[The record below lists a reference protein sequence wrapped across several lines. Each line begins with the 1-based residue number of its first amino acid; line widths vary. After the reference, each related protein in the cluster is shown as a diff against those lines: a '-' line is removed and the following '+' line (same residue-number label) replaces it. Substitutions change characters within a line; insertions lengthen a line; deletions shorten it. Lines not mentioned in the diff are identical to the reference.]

1 MEENV
6 DERSDSK
13 FSDYIPKAQA
23 EGISNNFIEE
33 SFGGKRRRSEAS
45 RSFPIIFRR
54 RSRRNIQKNHNI
66 YLLVNIMQNY
76 PQPYQYQHPFPYY
89 YHYIFYVLFL
99 FILIILIICAYIKIR
114 FRFWAMQPVF
124 HIYDLHYYLFPCGI
138 INYELPEKNQ
148 YTNFKDIETIQ
159 YSKLSDLK
167 LKQFTHF
174 IKQHYLQNGDN
185 QYCPTTKNITGYFTG
200 HNCTSF
206 FSFYYEDELLIDV
219 KTQAQIPNK
228 KIAGVMTTRPIHI
241 TINKAKN
248 SDATFD
254 AYYVDYLCV
263 DKTRRK
269 QNIAPQVIQTH
280 HYNQRLINKNILVSL
295 FKREGD
301 LTGIVPLCVYN
312 TYCFDMNR
320 WAKPPPL
327 LPYVSLIEVG
337 KTNIHHLFD
346 FFRDHNEKFDICI
359 LTETANM
366 MQLINSKTIY
376 IYMIIEQ
383 GEVICAYFFR
393 RSYTYLKKGTEVLC
407 CFASINCSKNVEL
420 FAHGYKVALWKIYES
435 HTAFKCAAIENISDN
450 DVIVD
455 NILERSTPIIVNPN
469 AYFFYNFAYHTF
481 QPKKVLVIN

>member
-1 MEENV
+1 
-6 DERSDSK
+6 
-13 FSDYIPKAQA
+13 
-23 EGISNNFIEE
+23 
-33 SFGGKRRRSEAS
+33 
-45 RSFPIIFRR
+45 
-54 RSRRNIQKNHNI
+54 
-66 YLLVNIMQNY
+66 MQNY
-76 PQPYQYQHPFPYY
+76 PEPYQYQHPFPYY

-159 YSKLSDLK
+159 YAKLSDLK

-241 TINKAKN
+241 TINTHSTSSKEYNRKTSTRFASSTFSSNKAKN
-248 SDATFD
+248 ADATFE

-269 QNIAPQVIQTH
+269 QNIAPQLIQTH
-280 HYNQRLINKNILVSL
+280 HYNQRLINKNISVSL